1 MGRPSDNHHAE
12 LHVLRSMVD
21 TLTKKVDDQ
30 GAQIQELQT
39 RRWPVQQV
47 MVVAAVCSLF
57 CAFAMLL
64 VALNR

>member
-1 MGRPSDNHHAE
+1 MSRPSDNHHAE

-47 MVVAAVCSLF
+47 MVVAALGSFF
-57 CAFAMLL
+57 CALAMLL